1 MTTASRTRTRGG
13 GPGAGTRQPD
23 LGAMAREAVVGFLHE
38 ASSAGAEPQ
47 ADRGAL
53 AVGDAGA
60 QAGAA
65 SATALQRIETL
76 AAKIEADIAAAL
88 QTQAELEAGAG
99 AAAEAAIY
107 AAQSSWNAAAA
118 AAESDRQTKI
128 SLRKVARYVTI
139 TIALLIITLL
149 AIGLTATG
157 AR

>member
-1 MTTASRTRTRGG
+1 MTTASRTTNRGG
-13 GPGAGTRQPD
+13 GRGAATRQPD

-38 ASSAGAEPQ
+38 ASSATVQPQ
-47 ADRGAL
+47 ADGGTL
-53 AVGDAGA
+53 AVGGVGA

-65 SATALQRIETL
+65 SAAALERIEAL
-76 AAKIEADIAAAL
+76 AAKVEADIAAAL